1 MSTIISTCT
10 FFCNNGGSMW
20 SNAFQVLHWSIFASV
35 FWCADFVQPVSQ
47 IMSDIP
53 EELKD
58 RVEKGGLALWTYFGK
73 SIEFQGC
80 TFPNLQVQLFLQNC
94 WNLKLGFQ
102 QPQIY
107 MHLYSNYT
115 VMFHKNSWS
124 SRLWLSLPWSS
135 AVPAEQLKF
144 EVPIIP
150 TPKFSRFE
158 VWLIEASR
166 SDRTAE
172 ICGSGIPGMI
182 SWFFSTLFQQNSWS
196 GGSHLSNP
204 QWH

>member
-1 MSTIISTCT
+1 MCWLRAACFPDHVRHSWGIEGQSGERWPGTVNLFWQKYWISGLYFSQPPSSAVPAELLKIEVRFSAT
-10 FFCNNGGSMW
+10 SDLH
-20 SNAFQVLHWSIFASV
+20 AFV
-35 FWCADFVQPVSQ
+35 F
-47 IMSDIP
+47 
-53 EELKD
+53 
-58 RVEKGGLALWTYFGK
+58 
-73 SIEFQGC
+73 
-80 TFPNLQVQLFLQNC
+80 
-94 WNLKLGFQ
+94 
-102 QPQIY
+102 
-107 MHLYSNYT
+107 NYT

-124 SRLWLSLPWSS
+124 SRLWFSLPWSS

-144 EVPIIP
+144 EVPILP

-182 SWFFSTLFQQNSWS
+182 SRFFSTLFQQNSWS